1 VSSPLPPEHT
11 RPRPRRVTARKRTEA
26 YKHEWEETLKRRDEW
41 KEEHLKGISAQ
52 KRRRVLRGPEF
63 VLALERASQVTGH
76 PVFADAL
83 RAARQYGL
91 DREFERTA
99 ARLEIETFG
108 DPLDG
113 HLAQVAF
120 LVARGKLE
128 KRGRRRWRRRLSI
141 REACKCVVA
150 ETGLPAASFEAAV
163 ERLRKQYLAHPRSDN
178 SPILDLEAAMI
189 SLWERRIVEQEF
201 LVKGRRMELRKKR
214 PLAWFKAVFE
224 HLRKQYLAHPKSDDL
239 EALMASAEHL
249 VKKLRKKKPRRRF

>member
-1 VSSPLPPEHT
+1 MKRPEVRLPRET
-11 RPRPRRVTARKRTEA
+11 PRQRRTKA
-26 YKHEWEETLKRRDEW
+26 YKDEWEEIRKNRWTTSR
-41 KEEHLKGISAQ
+41 
-52 KRRRVLRGPEF
+52 RRRVVRGPEF
-63 VLALERASQVTGH
+63 VLALERASQATGD
-76 PVFADAL
+76 PIFADAL

-189 SLWERRIVEQEF
+189 SLWARRIGEQEF

>member
-1 VSSPLPPEHT
+1 MSSPLPPEHT

-41 KEEHLKGISAQ
+41 KKGRLNRISTR
-52 KRRRVLRGPEF
+52 KPRGVRGPEF
-63 VLALERASQVTGH
+63 VLALERASQATDD
-76 PVFADAL
+76 PIFADAL

-91 DREFERTA
+91 DREFERSA
-99 ARLEIETFG
+99 ARLQIEMFG
-108 DPLDG
+108 NPLDG

-128 KRGRRRWRRRLSI
+128 KRGRRRLSI

-239 EALMASAEHL
+239 EALMASAEDL
-249 VKKLRKKKPRRRF
+249 VKKLCKKKPRRRF

>member
-1 VSSPLPPEHT
+1 V
-11 RPRPRRVTARKRTEA
+11 
-26 YKHEWEETLKRRDEW
+26 
-41 KEEHLKGISAQ
+41 
-52 KRRRVLRGPEF
+52 RGPEF
-63 VLALERASQVTGH
+63 VLALERASQATGD
-76 PVFADAL
+76 PIFADAL

-91 DREFERTA
+91 DREFERSV
-99 ARLEIETFG
+99 ARLQVEMFG

-128 KRGRRRWRRRLSI
+128 KEGRRRLSI

-214 PLAWFKAVFE
+214 PLAWFNAVFE

-239 EALMASAEHL
+239 DALMASAEDL

>member
-1 VSSPLPPEHT
+1 MSSLLPPEHT
-11 RPRPRRVTARKRTEA
+11 RPRPRRVTGRKRTEA

-41 KEEHLKGISAQ
+41 KKGRLNRISTR
-52 KRRRVLRGPEF
+52 KPRHVRGPEF
-63 VLALERASQVTGH
+63 VLALERASQATGD
-76 PVFADAL
+76 PIFADAL

-91 DREFERTA
+91 DREFERSV
-99 ARLEIETFG
+99 ARLQVGMFG

-128 KRGRRRWRRRLSI
+128 EKGRRRLSI

>member
-1 VSSPLPPEHT
+1 MSSPLPPEHT

-128 KRGRRRWRRRLSI
+128 KKGRRRLSI

-189 SLWERRIVEQEF
+189 SLWARRIGEQEF
-201 LVKGRRMELRKKR
+201 LVKKR
-214 PLAWFKAVFE
+214 PPAWFKAFFK
-224 HLRKQYLAHPKSDDL
+224 HLRKQYLAHPRSDHL
-239 EALMASAEHL
+239 KALMASAEHL
-249 VKKLRKKKPRRRF
+249 VKKLRKKKPKRRF

>member
-1 VSSPLPPEHT
+1 MSAPLPPEHT
-11 RPRPRRVTARKRTEA
+11 RPRPRRVTARERTEA

-91 DREFERTA
+91 DREFERSV
-99 ARLEIETFG
+99 ARLQVMFG

-178 SPILDLEAAMI
+178 SPILDLEAAVI
-189 SLWERRIVEQEF
+189 SLWARRIVEQEF

>member
-11 RPRPRRVTARKRTEA
+11 RPRPRQVTARKRTEA

-41 KEEHLKGISAQ
+41 KEEHLKGISTR

-63 VLALERASQVTGH
+63 VLALERASQATGD
-76 PVFADAL
+76 PIFADAL

-91 DREFERTA
+91 DREFERSA
-99 ARLEIETFG
+99 ARLQVEMFG
-108 DPLDG
+108 NPLNSY
-113 HLAQVAF
+113 LAQVAF

-128 KRGRRRWRRRLSI
+128 KKGRRRLSI

-239 EALMASAEHL
+239 KALMASAEHL